1 MYDVVD
7 FYENPFGERIYI
19 SHELDD
25 ARCFAKMW
33 AEETD
38 GECSLVILD
47 EERRRYSV

>member
-38 GECSLVILD
+38 GECRIVILD
-47 EERRRYSV
+47 EERRCYSV